1 MLDPET
7 KVIEHFFELFESQM
21 RTYQK
26 QIEKRLESVRKERE
40 NAIQIIRNIVNSMY
54 KDERNSVAVRLYGS
68 MASNLSIETSDV
80 DLAVVGLDF
89 QGSKERQIDEMKRL
103 VEQISLIMKNSTK
116 AKLIDTATVPVIKL
130 EIDLV
135 EIAKKQERSDRHLG
149 SMSKAN

>member
-1 MLDPET
+1 
-7 KVIEHFFELFESQM
+7 
-21 RTYQK
+21 
-26 QIEKRLESVRKERE
+26 
-40 NAIQIIRNIVNSMY
+40 
-54 KDERNSVAVRLYGS
+54 
-68 MASNLSIETSDV
+68 
-80 DLAVVGLDF
+80 
-89 QGSKERQIDEMKRL
+89 MKRL